1 MNESLTQK
9 EGKAHNE
16 DMAKAYRK
24 IRLPEKTREAPQE
37 KSESGRKK
45 C

>member
-1 MNESLTQK
+1 MQSSVQK

-16 DMAKAYRK
+16 DTAKADRK
-24 IRLPEKTREAPQE
+24 IRLPEKTREALE
-37 KSESGRKK
+37 KKAKAEGKK